1 MPEEK
6 GKILS
11 VQEQSKMLTKEET
24 KKKTFRSQAV
34 ELRKQSKNPFSSE
47 RKMARKLSKDAKIS
61 ENNVKEIKKI
71 GADGYAKIRKTKSGR
86 NSKIKAWNDKA

>member
-11 VQEQSKMLTKEET
+11 VQEQSKMLTEEET

-71 GADGYAKIRKTKSGR
+71 GAGGYAKIRKTKSGR
-86 NSKIKAWNDKA
+86 NSMIKAWNDKE